1 MLKQIKGI
9 LSSSEK
15 PIKSQASL
23 KNYAGHLHRLC
34 RFTNSTPQNLFTQ
47 KDSMKKILQFIDTRK
62 SASTKN
68 QLCCSIKKL
77 ADIQNNTGF
86 IKFCEKEVQKTIVL
100 RKSKKEKLKILKKKT
115 DNWIDFKVLKKR
127 YELSLEIVRFYK
139 GLKLDLRSKDI
150 CQDYHDNLELAVLL
164 GLYISDVKINPPRR
178 AEAWYNCK
186 IVKKT
191 PTFKEAVHNYLV
203 TSKGVPK
210 KIVLYKYKTF
220 HQYGRVEYIINKD
233 LAFLLKQ
240 WIEYQSDIPGD
251 YLFKKGDG
259 ERWSNT
265 QFSNKIKNVIRR
277 CCVKKINVSTNMLR
291 NIAITH
297 LYKDIEIVK
306 IPMFARMCGHNF
318 ETAVE
323 NYINANELSKDTIIT
338 EQMCDPFYEED

>member
-1 MLKQIKGI
+1 MLKQIKEI
-9 LSSSEK
+9 LLSSEK
-15 PIKSQASL
+15 PIKSKASL
-23 KNYAGHLHRLC
+23 KNYTGHLDRLC
-34 RFTNSTPQNLFTQ
+34 RFTNSNPKNLFTQ
-47 KDSMKKILQFIDTRK
+47 KDSVKKILQFIESRK

-68 QLCCSIKKL
+68 QVCCSIKKL
-77 ADIQNNTGF
+77 ASIQKNKDF
-86 IKFCEKEVQKTIVL
+86 IKFGEKEVQKTIIL
-100 RKSKKEKLKILKKKT
+100 RKSKKEKLKIQKKKS

-127 YELSLEIVRFYK
+127 YELSLEIIRFYK
-139 GLKLDLRSKDI
+139 SLKLDLKSKDC

-164 GLYISDVKINPPRR
+164 GLYISNVKINPPRR
-178 AEAWYNCK
+178 AEAWFNCK

-191 PTFKEAVHNYLV
+191 PTFKQAVHNYLV
-203 TSKGVPK
+203 TSKSIPK

-220 HQYGRVEYIINKD
+220 HKYGRVEYLINKD

-251 YLFKKGDG
+251 YLFKKSDG

-291 NIAITH
+291 NIAITE

-306 IPMFARMCGHNF
+306 IPMFAKMCGHNF
-318 ETAVE
+318 DTSCEY
-323 NYINANELSKDTIIT
+323 YINANKLDKDTIIT
-338 EQMCDPFYEED
+338 QEMCDPFS